1 VAIYSEIDRES
12 LHVRF
17 ADEDICIGP
26 APSTQSYLDPKRI
39 IAAAEITGCEAIH
52 PGYGFLA
59 ESASFAD
66 MCESSGFKFI
76 GPSPEVIRSM
86 GDKSLAK
93 RTMQKAGVPVVPGSE
108 QVVETPE
115 EASEISERIGYPII
129 IKAAAG
135 GGGRGMRL
143 VQTPEALTK
152 QLETA
157 RMEAA
162 AAFGSPEVYIEKFIE
177 RPRHIEVQILAD
189 QHGNLIHLGERDCSI
204 QRRHQ
209 KLMEESPSPTLSPEK
224 REALGEAAL
233 RGAREV
239 GYGNAGTMEFLFDRH
254 GNFYFMEMN
263 TRIQVEHPVTEEVT
277 GFDLVKEQIRIANGE
292 SLNYRQSQVS
302 FCGHAL
308 ECRINAEDPEK
319 DFAPNP
325 GLITSFHV
333 PGGSGIRVDTHAY
346 AGYRIPP
353 NYDSLIAKLIV
364 KAQNREEA
372 IQKMRRALGEFIVEG
387 VSTTIPFHKFLL
399 EDSLFLSGHYDT
411 AYIERLNL
419 EKLRQPVEI

>member
-1 VAIYSEIDRES
+1 
-12 LHVRF
+12 
-17 ADEDICIGP
+17 
-26 APSTQSYLDPKRI
+26 
-39 IAAAEITGCEAIH
+39 
-52 PGYGFLA
+52 A

-66 MCESSGFKFI
+66 ICESSGFKFI
-76 GPSPEVIRSM
+76 GPPPEVIRLM

-93 RTMQKAGVPVVPGSE
+93 RTMQEAGVPIIPGSDE
-108 QVVETPE
+108 VVQSPE
-115 EASEISERIGYPII
+115 EAQEISEGIGYPMI

-143 VQTPEALTK
+143 VQSPQELG
-152 QLETA
+152 QQFETA

-162 AAFGSPEVYIEKFIE
+162 SAFGSPEVYIEKFIE

-189 QHGNLIHLGERDCSI
+189 EHGNIIHLGERDCSI

-209 KLMEESPSPTLSPEK
+209 KLIEESPSPALSPEK
-224 REALGEAAL
+224 REALGRAAL
-233 RGAREV
+233 RGAKEV
-239 GYGNAGTMEFLFDRH
+239 GYRNAGTMEFLFDRH

-292 SLNYRQSQVS
+292 RLNYQQSQVS

-333 PGGSGIRVDTHAY
+333 PGGSGVRVDTHAY
-346 AGYRIPP
+346 AGYRIPS
-353 NYDSLIAKLIV
+353 NYDSLIAKLVV
-364 KAQNREEA
+364 KAPNREEA
-372 IQKMRRALGEFIVEG
+372 IQKMRRALEEFIVEG
-387 VSTTIPFHKFLL
+387 VSTTIPFHRFLL

-419 EKLRQPVEI
+419 EKLRQSVEI